1 MNSVGNNLRAALAL
15 ALLAGLGAAPAAA
28 KVKARIIENLCETA
42 SCTRDFSNVGLTMS
56 PSGDIYGVNDQDGA
70 NHEGSV
76 FRLHQRAGHNKWTYQ
91 TIHGFCAQANCT
103 DGSFPRGGLIADT
116 AGNLYGTTQTGGP
129 TGHGEVFR
137 LSPGGAFDVLYG
149 FCPANDS
156 CPDGAGPG
164 AALTYP
170 NAAAGAFYD
179 GVSPLT
185 GVAYTGGSHNSGTAY
200 QLTPGSGGWSFA
212 VLINYNSACAPD
224 AIVMTTG
231 TNVYETQR
239 LGCESVGNGAGAI
252 MLLQQATPSW
262 KETVLYAFCAQIN
275 CTDGEDPRGQVV
287 IDGSGALYGADD
299 EGGNA
304 GGTAFKLT
312 PDGLAWDFQLLHTFC
327 SLPGCHDGVWP
338 MGGLIADANG
348 NLFGTTNGYGNRSR
362 SGTIF
367 EIGEGGGFQTLHEFC
382 SGTCK
387 EGSRPIAGV
396 LMDGAGNLFGKTTEG
411 GGQGS
416 GTVFALTP

>member
-1 MNSVGNNLRAALAL
+1 MNGPGANLRAALVL
-15 ALLAGLGAAPAAA
+15 VLLAGLGAAPAAA
-28 KVKARIIENLCETA
+28 KEKARVIENLCETA
-42 SCTRDFSNVGLTMS
+42 SCARDFSNVGLTMS
-56 PSGDIYGVNDQDGA
+56 PSGDIYGVNDQDGD

-91 TIHGFCAQANCT
+91 TVYSFCAQTDCT
-103 DGSFPRGGLIADT
+103 DGSFPRGRLIADM
-116 AGNLYGTTQTGGP
+116 AGNLYGTTATGGP
-129 TGHGEVFR
+129 TGHGEIFR
-137 LSPGGAFDVLYG
+137 LTPGGAFDVLYG

-156 CPDGAGPG
+156 CPDGASPG

-170 NAAAGAFYD
+170 NAASAAFYD

-185 GVAYTGGSHNSGTAY
+185 GVAYGGGSHNGGTAF

-212 VLINYNSACAPD
+212 VLINYNSACAPE

-231 TNVYETQR
+231 TDVYETQR
-239 LGCESVGNGAGAI
+239 MGCETVGSGSGAI
-252 MLLQQATPSW
+252 MLLQQTTKSW
-262 KETVLYAFCAQIN
+262 KETVLYAFCAQPN
-275 CTDGEDPRGQVV
+275 CTDGGDPRGPVV
-287 IDGSGALYGADD
+287 IDGSGAIYGAGDY
-299 EGGNA
+299 GGNA
-304 GGTAFKLT
+304 GGTAYKLT
-312 PDGLAWDFQLLHTFC
+312 FDGKKWKLQLLHTFC
-327 SLPGCHDGVWP
+327 SSPGCHDGEWP

-367 EIGEGGGFQTLHEFC
+367 EIGEGGLQTLYEIC

-396 LMDGAGNLFGKTTEG
+396 VMDGAGNLFGKTTMG
-411 GGQGS
+411 GTQGS
-416 GTVFALTP
+416 GTVFELSP